1 MGRKP
6 CGKINGQPAQCLS
19 FKDQSCTPE
28 FEQLPLVKRLNK
40 PQGWF
45 TIDGTY
51 ERGENKQ
58 LNTNFNMCREL
69 RKVWYQCR
77 HELVYKYYC
86 KEARR
91 TGLQCPSN
99 EWQHEKLEHFG
110 GTNIPCEHPDCV
122 RWARH
127 LAEMRQETLERNI
140 ADAMY
145 RRID

>member
-1 MGRKP
+1 MGKDSMKKYFSNIRTEAALLLKVQRK
-6 CGKINGQPAQCLS
+6 AS
-19 FKDQSCTPE
+19 
-28 FEQLPLVKRLNK
+28 KRLN
-40 PQGWF
+40 
-45 TIDGTY
+45 
-51 ERGENKQ
+51 
-58 LNTNFNMCREL
+58 TNSSMCREL

-99 EWQHEKLEHFG
+99 EWQYEKLEHFG

-122 RWARH
+122 RWARR

>member
-1 MGRKP
+1 MEENLLS
-6 CGKINGQPAQCLS
+6 KIQENRQKS
-19 FKDQSCTPE
+19 TVFK
-28 FEQLPLVKRLNK
+28 
-40 PQGWF
+40 
-45 TIDGTY
+45 
-51 ERGENKQ
+51 NKQ
-58 LNTNFNMCREL
+58 LNTNLNMCREL

-122 RWARH
+122 RWARR